1 MSAIKKYMVKQ
12 FGNPQGFLG
21 RLAGLAMA
29 YKNQARSQ
37 WAVSLLDVQPDDH
50 ILEIGFG
57 PGRTM
62 QEIAAR
68 LETGRICGIDRSG
81 TMVQQASKRNAEA
94 IKTGKVEISPGKVE
108 DLRYPEHSFDKVVA
122 INVHFFWREP
132 VEEFKRLKTHLK
144 KRGGK
149 LFLVFQPRWATSED
163 HVRNIAEK
171 TKRQL
176 LEAGF
181 QKVTT
186 DFKAMKPVMCV
197 GIIVE

>member
-1 MSAIKKYMVKQ
+1 MSTIKKYMVKQ
-12 FGNPQGFLG
+12 FGNPHGFFG
-21 RLAGLAMA
+21 WVAGLAMA
-29 YKNQARSQ
+29 YKNQARSR
-37 WAVSLLDVQPDDH
+37 WAVSLLNVQPDDH

-68 LETGRICGIDRSG
+68 LKTGRICGIDRSDM
-81 TMVQQASKRNAEA
+81 MVQQASKRNAEA
-94 IKTGKVEISPGKVE
+94 MKTGKVEISSGKVE
-108 DLRYPEHSFDKVVA
+108 DLAYPEHSFDKVVA

-144 KRGGK
+144 EPGGK
-149 LFLVFQPRWATSED
+149 LWLVFQPLWATSED

-171 TKRQL
+171 TTRQL
-176 LEAGF
+176 REAGF

-186 DFKAMKPVMCV
+186 DFKAMKPVTCV
-197 GIIVE
+197 GIVAE